1 MSTWRP
7 TVGERSATIGSLG
20 LRGSEHPL
28 AWTSTPSHSRW
39 EWNDTDWEEQGYAG
53 DPWRSEDP
61 WSQADNMGVSGR
73 STDGWMT
80 DQQMR
85 GFNVTQ
91 AHHTV
96 AGADGPGEVDMQK
109 VKVGLVGASRNL
121 MTGIGPRKMVQSLLR
136 NSMSP
141 ALMGNL
147 SMMIWGR
154 RQGPTS
160 ARSRF
165 GSVARRCLPINEA
178 WLFTTS

>member
-96 AGADGPGEVDMQK
+96 AGADGRWRGGHAEGEGWFGGGIPEPHDWDWPQK
-109 VKVGLVGASRNL
+109 DGAKPSEKL
-121 MTGIGPRKMVQSLLR
+121 HVPSFD
-136 NSMSP
+136 
-141 ALMGNL
+141 GNL

-154 RQGPTS
+154 QQGPTF

-165 GSVARRCLPINEA
+165 GSAARRCLPINEA
-178 WLFTTS
+178 WLFTMS